1 MMSFKFWSKRAVIEV
16 TLFTDTHLGS
26 ALDICAP
33 LRRNSIGKSKASY
46 KRIIKN
52 DHGSISKIDAR
63 DLIGTA

>member
-16 TLFTDTHLGS
+16 TLFTDTRLGS

-33 LRRNSIGKSKASY
+33 LHRNSIGKSKASY

-52 DHGSISKIDAR
+52 DHGSVSKIDAR
-63 DLIGTA
+63 DLVGTA